1 MLESDVAPKV
11 ADMGNGDPLEVDLE
25 TVLSLKLL
33 CQDEEDLGQDLRG

>member
-11 ADMGNGDPLEVDLE
+11 TDMGDGDPLEVDLE

-33 CQDEEDLGQDLRG
+33 GQHEEDFG